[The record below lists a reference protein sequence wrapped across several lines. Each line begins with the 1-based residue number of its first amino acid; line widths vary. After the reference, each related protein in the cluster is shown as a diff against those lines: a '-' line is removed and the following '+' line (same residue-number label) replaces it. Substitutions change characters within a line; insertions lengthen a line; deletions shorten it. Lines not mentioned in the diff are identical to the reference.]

1 MFFLIYPFIF
11 KLLDES
17 SQTFI
22 ENPLEFDE
30 VSQIFTENP
39 LKLPLYYQVG
49 SGFEVSI
56 KTFFLFYIKILLS
69 LLLSLLLLKLFII
82 IFRIEQALL
91 ALDLRT

>member
-56 KTFFLFYIKILLS
+56 KTFFSFLHKNIIIIVVIVIVIKIIYYY
-69 LLLSLLLLKLFII
+69 F
-82 IFRIEQALL
+82 
-91 ALDLRT
+91 